1 MKELGLAE
9 VLNPSEIFLEERPV
23 GVAGSTVVLAQWKE
37 QDQF

>member
-23 GVAGSTVVLAQWKE
+23 GLQDQQWLLQWKE

>member
-23 GVAGSTVVLAQWKE
+23 GLRDQQWLLQWKE